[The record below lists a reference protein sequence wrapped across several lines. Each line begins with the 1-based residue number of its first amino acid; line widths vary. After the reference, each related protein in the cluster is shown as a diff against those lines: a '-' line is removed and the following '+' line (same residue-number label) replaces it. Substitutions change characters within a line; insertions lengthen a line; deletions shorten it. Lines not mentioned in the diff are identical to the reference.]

1 MLVSLVNCKH
11 FMFLGAPKYS
21 TGGIHRHRPKPYASE
36 SRMAVIL
43 FHGYQASSG
52 SQACCAASA
61 AACLPGAAPVIPAA
75 CCTATAGAA
84 PQPACCTAV
93 GRGRRG
99 HAQRGQVAAALRHS
113 RRGREPVKGGE
124 LHAAALPGSGV
135 PPVGGAVAA
144 APGLGLRAIGETG
157 AR

>member
-1 MLVSLVNCKH
+1 
-11 FMFLGAPKYS
+11 
-21 TGGIHRHRPKPYASE
+21 
-36 SRMAVIL
+36 MAVIL

-75 CCTATAGAA
+75 CCTATAAGAG
-84 PQPACCTAV
+84 P
-93 GRGRRG
+93 GRPGRRG
-99 HAQRGQVAAALRHS
+99 HAQRSQVAAALRHS

-144 APGLGLRAIGETG
+144 APGLGLRALGETG

>member
-1 MLVSLVNCKH
+1 MAIKLAAV
-11 FMFLGAPKYS
+11 ARPAA
-21 TGGIHRHRPKPYASE
+21 RHRQQPACQGRRRS
-36 SRMAVIL
+36 SRL
-43 FHGYQASSG
+43 P
-52 SQACCAASA
+52 AARPRQGQHRS
-61 AACLPGAAPVIPAA
+61 LPAAPLL
-75 CCTATAGAA
+75 AGAA

-144 APGLGLRAIGETG
+144 APGLGLRALGETG

>member
-1 MLVSLVNCKH
+1 
-11 FMFLGAPKYS
+11 
-21 TGGIHRHRPKPYASE
+21 
-36 SRMAVIL
+36 MAVIL

-61 AACLPGAAPVIPAA
+61 AAWLLGAAPVIPA
-75 CCTATAGAA
+75 
-84 PQPACCTAV
+84 ACCTAV

-99 HAQRGQVAAALRHS
+99 HAQRSQVAAALRHS

-144 APGLGLRAIGETG
+144 APGLGLRALGETG